1 MGRLFAIIKKN
12 VIFNANYLYF
22 NTHNIIIF
30 LFSAL
35 NKIYSLLF
43 IEYTKHSIFNDLIPL
58 NSPFFEFH
66 LGKKKGKEIS
76 NLDVIMNITCVMIIK
91 IQVILFFKIINKK
104 LIKTK
109 KI

>member
-1 MGRLFAIIKKN
+1 MLLSIN

-30 LFSAL
+30 LFSSAL

-66 LGKKKGKEIS
+66 LGKKKGKR
-76 NLDVIMNITCVMIIK
+76 
-91 IQVILFFKIINKK
+91 NKQFRCYNEYNMCNDY
-104 LIKTK
+104 
-109 KI
+109 